1 MMDLG
6 FRSDPN
12 LHRAQKR
19 PIQSADRSTA
29 TVGGVGQSIRRTWRG
44 RSMMSV
50 TGTKKM
56 MVENARGNE
65 EVCDAH
71 KALEKIDPL
80 H

>member
-1 MMDLG
+1 V
-6 FRSDPN
+6 
-12 LHRAQKR
+12 A
-19 PIQSADRSTA
+19 SARVS
-29 TVGGVGQSIRRTWRG
+29 RRTWFEADPECSG
-44 RSMMSV
+44 
-50 TGTKKM
+50 TETKKM